1 MRVAGVGFRQAATAA
16 SLIDAV
22 ARAGGGAGLLAT
34 AMEKAEAPALREAA
48 LRLGLAVRAIGPED
62 LAAQAVPTRS
72 ARVGPRGHLR
82 CACAPRARRRRREA
96 SHRATRER
104 SPAMPTRA

>member
-34 AMEKAEAPALREAA
+34 AMERPKR
-48 LRLGLAVRAIGPED
+48 
-62 LAAQAVPTRS
+62 
-72 ARVGPRGHLR
+72 PRCGR
-82 CACAPRARRRRREA
+82 P
-96 SHRATRER
+96 
-104 SPAMPTRA
+104 P